1 MVSSDV
7 FSAAGLLHT
16 PVSGYFDFT
25 VQQKAFQSTILQNEA
40 TKQCSPS
47 LPCNATFNCQATLF

>member
-16 PVSGYFDFT
+16 PVSDYFDFT
-25 VQQKAFQSTILQNEA
+25 VQQKAVQSTILQNEA
-40 TKQCSPS
+40 TKQ
-47 LPCNATFNCQATLF
+47 